1 MFNILKLFFT
11 IVGKLVVT
19 ISNLNAQYIENSQNV
34 EKNEMFLKTI
44 ESHINENMKK
54 INSNIQS
61 LNARVEAVA
70 EKLK

>member
-1 MFNILKLFFT
+1 MFNVLKLFFI

-54 INSNIQS
+54 IISNIQS

>member
-1 MFNILKLFFT
+1 M
-11 IVGKLVVT
+11 VT
-19 ISNLNAQYIENSQNV
+19 ISNLNAQYLENSQNV

>member
-1 MFNILKLFFT
+1 MLNILKLFLI

-54 INSNIQS
+54 INSNVQS